1 MAHEQLIRVAALTG
15 GRNSPAARF
24 RVRQYIPRLEGQG
37 LHVREYIPFFYEN
50 CGWPSPFKAASH
62 LPGLLGSRR
71 ADLTWIGREL
81 VRGYET
87 FERLLKRPRV
97 LDVDDAIWL
106 DWPLGRYALPH
117 IARGMDAIVAG
128 NAFLAEWFSRYCG
141 NITVLPTALD
151 LSRYA
156 PRPKPPA
163 PTDRFTI
170 GWTGAADSFPFLER
184 IQEALLRFLDGHPD
198 SEVLIVAERP
208 WRTTAIPAGR
218 LRFVRWNERIEV
230 DVLHDMT
237 VGIMPLPDS
246 EWARGKCSFKML
258 QYMAVGL
265 PVVVSPVGMNAEV
278 LAKGDIGFGVTTMDD
293 WYQALETLYRDRSLR
308 VAMGRAGR
316 TVVERHFSADNIA
329 DALAALFRSLV
340 RPRTHD

>member
-1 MAHEQLIRVAALTG
+1 MAHERPIHVAALTG

-24 RVRQYIPRLEGQG
+24 RVRQYIPRLEDHGIRI
-37 LHVREYIPFFYEN
+37 REYIPFFYEN

-62 LPGLLGSRR
+62 LPGLFGSRR

-106 DWPLGRYALPH
+106 DWPFGKYALPH
-117 IARGMDAIVAG
+117 IARGMDAVVAG
-128 NAFLAEWFSRYCG
+128 NTFLAEWFSRYCR
-141 NITVLPTALD
+141 NVAVLPTALD

-156 PRPKPPA
+156 PRPAPP
-163 PTDRFTI
+163 TQTERFTI
-170 GWTGAADSFPFLER
+170 GWTGAADSFPFLAG
-184 IQEALLRFLDGHPD
+184 IQEALLRFLDDHPE

-208 WRTTAIPAGR
+208 WTTSSIPPER
-218 LRFVRWNERIEV
+218 LRFVRWSAQVEV
-230 DVLHDMT
+230 DVLHEMT

-265 PVVVSPVGMNAEV
+265 PVIVSPVGMNAEV
-278 LAKGDIGFGVTTMDD
+278 LARGEVGFGAASMDD
-293 WYQALETLYRDRSLR
+293 WYQALETLHRDRALR
-308 VAMGRAGR
+308 HAMGRAGR
-316 TVVERHFSADNIA
+316 TVVERHFSADKVA
-329 DALAALFRSLV
+329 DALAVIFRSLV
-340 RPRTHD
+340 QPRPNV